1 MEHSFTLRIGV
12 FFDGTGNNRHN
23 AALRAS
29 APSYQQDSYGND
41 KSNIAKLFE
50 LYPPAA
56 STANGAMA
64 RVYVDGVGTLGGQPD
79 TLLDKVTGMG
89 ETGMHAKFQHA
100 TQQVAAQIEAL
111 GSGVKVS
118 HVRFDLFG
126 FSRGAAEARHF
137 ANELA
142 LGPGSPLATL
152 SRHSSHL
159 AEGFDWSFGHRVSI
173 AFIGLFDT
181 VATSMDLYVA
191 TLTGAENPLKLGLA
205 PGIADHV
212 AHFVA
217 RDEHRHHFP
226 LSPTTNADLIVP
238 GAHADIGGGYRP
250 CWQEELHLSRPC
262 RSTVDRH
269 VANESSPSYQ
279 LAQQQQRELAPALE
293 RYGFALAIKT
303 WANSFHLTAR
313 GDHQSGK
320 HVHAA
325 LVGRRE
331 VQHQL
336 AHVYGQAMHEL
347 ATTKGVPFNP
357 VQAQD
362 PSLAVPDELLG
373 VAGKIRQY
381 LLGRQAALLLSDSE
395 ERLLKRRYIHFSSH
409 WNSLKDAPVSD
420 LDALYPNRPANDRR
434 RLITL
439 AD

>member
-1 MEHSFTLRIGV
+1 MDNPYTLRIGV

-23 AALRAS
+23 ADLRAT
-29 APSYQQDSYGND
+29 APSCQQDSYANA

-50 LYPPAA
+50 LYPRSATDAHGTVA
-56 STANGAMA
+56 SI
-64 RVYVDGVGTLGGQPD
+64 YVEGVGTLGGHPD
-79 TLLDKVTGMG
+79 TLLDKVTGTG
-89 ETGMHAKFQHA
+89 NTGMQAKVQHA
-100 TQQVAAQIEAL
+100 VERAAAHIEAL
-111 GSGVKVS
+111 GTGVRVS
-118 HVRFDLFG
+118 HLRFDLFG

-142 LGPGSPLATL
+142 LGPGSPLAML
-152 SRHSSHL
+152 SRHSDHL
-159 AEGFDWSFGHRVSI
+159 AEGFDWSFGRCVSI

-181 VATSMDLYVA
+181 VATRMDLYAA
-191 TLTGAENPLKLGLA
+191 TPGAESQLKLRLA
-205 PGIADHV
+205 PGIADHI

-226 LSPTTNADLIVP
+226 LSPTTDADLLVP

-250 CWQEELHLSRPC
+250 CWHEELHLSRPC

-303 WANSFHLTAR
+303 WANPFHLTAR

-347 ATTKGVPFNP
+347 ASSKGVPFNP
-357 VQAQD
+357 LRAQD
-362 PSLAVPDELLG
+362 PALVLPDELLG
-373 VAGKIRQY
+373 AAGKIRQY
-381 LLGRQAALLLSDSE
+381 LLGRQADLLLSDSE
-395 ERLLKRRYIHFSSH
+395 ERLLKRRYIHYSSH
-409 WNSLKDAPVSD
+409 WNSLKAAPVSD
-420 LDALYPNRPANDRR
+420 LDALYPNRPATDRR
-434 RLITL
+434 RLLTL